1 MLRWLSI
8 IVVVAACHPPDAAA
22 PTSTEDPD
30 LAALAHPWK
39 IYGHVLAEKSAIS
52 EAEADALDGR
62 EVIVTATT
70 YESPWQGSC
79 ADYARSRRTR
89 ALVEVAGELGIARA
103 GLGLGARVAEI
114 RLLCQNKRSP
124 PLTMVVDGK
133 HALTCWSGACYL
145 LSY

>member
-1 MLRWLSI
+1 MRRWLSL
-8 IVVVAACHPPDAAA
+8 ALLAGCPAPDAAA
-22 PTSTEDPD
+22 PKSGQDPD

-39 IYGHVLAEKSAIS
+39 IYGHVLAERSAIS
-52 EAEADALDGR
+52 DAEADALDGR
-62 EVIVTATT
+62 EVTVTASA

-79 ADYARSRRTR
+79 DDYARTRRTR
-89 ALVEVAGELGIARA
+89 ALVEVASELGIAHS

-124 PLTMVVDGK
+124 PLTIVIDGP